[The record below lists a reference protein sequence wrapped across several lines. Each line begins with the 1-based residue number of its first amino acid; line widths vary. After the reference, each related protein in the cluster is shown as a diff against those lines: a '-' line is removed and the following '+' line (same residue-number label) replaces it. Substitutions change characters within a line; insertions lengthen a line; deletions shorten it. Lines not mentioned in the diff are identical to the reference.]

1 MEWPV
6 PHIVDTLASSVI
18 KGLEESIVSRNS
30 QMHLS
35 DKPAEIS
42 ELNMEMF
49 LLLRFTSLVLVENLS
64 RLDLRERLQP
74 VRNYLYERLDQV
86 RQSQHQHEDDDID
99 DDDDDD
105 DNDDDD
111 DDDDNDND
119 DDDDDELT
127 RQGARPQRPPAG

>member
-1 MEWPV
+1 MFWCLQSAILREYLMEWPV

-18 KGLEESIVSRNS
+18 QGLEESIVARNS

-49 LLLRFTSLVLVENLS
+49 LLLRFTSLVLVDNLT
-64 RLDLRERLQP
+64 RIDLRERLQP

-86 RQSQHQHEDDDID
+86 R
-99 DDDDDD
+99 
-105 DNDDDD
+105 
-111 DDDDNDND
+111 
-119 DDDDDELT
+119 
-127 RQGARPQRPPAG
+127 